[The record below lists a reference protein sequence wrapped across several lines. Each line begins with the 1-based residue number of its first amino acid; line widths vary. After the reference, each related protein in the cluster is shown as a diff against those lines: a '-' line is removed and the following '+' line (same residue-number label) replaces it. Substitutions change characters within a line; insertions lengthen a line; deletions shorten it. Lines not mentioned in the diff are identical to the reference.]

1 MPERCKHATL
11 WRRAAMELT
20 KDADY
25 KTQSSVRRCG
35 SVNEQGDAEVMP

>member
-25 KTQSSVRRCG
+25 KTKAAVRRCG
-35 SVNEQGDAEVMP
+35 SVTSKVMPR

>member
-1 MPERCKHATL
+1 
-11 WRRAAMELT
+11 MELT

-25 KTQSSVRRCG
+25 KTQSSGPRCG